1 MFCSIT
7 STAISGVDALPVYV
21 EADVSEGMPVFNIIG
36 SLSQRTK
43 EAADRVKTA
52 MRNLGIVLPPKRI
65 TINLS
70 PGDVKKDGTRYDL
83 PIAAAV
89 LSALGRIPEDRLK
102 DTMIMGELHLD
113 GRIEGVPGILPSILL
128 ANKLG
133 ISTALVPAE
142 NAAEAEAAGI
152 VKVTALSC
160 LKDLIDYCT
169 SGMVPEQRP
178 LRKANAQELPALKED
193 FSDIRGQAVVKRAC
207 LIAAAGFHN
216 LLLSGPP
223 GSGKSMAAR
232 RLPGILP
239 EMTAEEKLEVSRIY
253 SVAGLLTSEQPVIT
267 ERPFRAPHH
276 LLSPQ
281 ALVGGGRTPVP
292 GEITLA
298 HRGVLFLDEL
308 PEMPGRNLEF
318 LRQPLEDRFIRISRI
333 GRSVVFPCDFLLAAA
348 MNPCPC
354 GYYPDLNRCTC
365 TERDIH
371 NYNSRI
377 SQPILD
383 RIDLRVDVPALEYRS
398 LQSEGKDE
406 ISTAVLRAKVA
417 AAFEIQKDRYR
428 DLAFSFNSGLPA
440 NEIKNH
446 CMLTDEA
453 ARLLEAAYHSLSL
466 SARGY
471 HRVLRI
477 ARTIADLE
485 GAETINEAHIS
496 EAVFF
501 RQHAGKA

>member
-21 EADVSEGMPVFNIIG
+21 EADVSEGLPMFNIIG
-36 SLSQRTK
+36 AVSTRTR

-52 MRNLGIVLPPKRI
+52 LRNLKIVLPPKRI

-70 PGDVKKDGTRYDL
+70 PGDVRKEGTRYDL

-89 LSALGRIPEDRLK
+89 LAALDRIPKESLEG
-102 DTMIMGELHLD
+102 TLVLGELHLD
-113 GRIEGVPGILPSILL
+113 GRIEQVPGILPSILT
-128 ANKLG
+128 ARDLG
-133 ISTALVPAE
+133 LKTALVPAA
-142 NAAEAEAAGI
+142 NYAEAKAAQ
-152 VKVTALSC
+152 ALDVVGLAS
-160 LKDLIDYCT
+160 LQDLIDYC
-169 SGMVPEQRP
+169 SDGRRPE
-178 LRKANAQELPALKED
+178 NLPAGDAPLSEEEDAED
-193 FSDIRGQAVVKRAC
+193 FSDIRGQESVKRAC

-239 EMTAEEKLEVSRIY
+239 ALTKEERLEVSRIY
-253 SVAGLLTSEQPVIT
+253 SVAGLLTAAHPVIQK
-267 ERPFRAPHH
+267 RPFRAPHH

-281 ALVGGGRTPVP
+281 ALVGGGRSPVP
-292 GEITLA
+292 GEITLS

-318 LRQPLEDRFIRISRI
+318 LRQPLEDRFIQISRI
-333 GRSVVFPCDFLLAAA
+333 GRSVIFPCNFLLVAA

-365 TERDIH
+365 TERDIR
-371 NYNSRI
+371 NYTARI

-383 RIDLRVDVPALEYRS
+383 RIDLRTEVPALDYDALHAGGQDKITSAMLKTQVE
-398 LQSEGKDE
+398 K
-406 ISTAVLRAKVA
+406 
-417 AAFEIQKDRYR
+417 AFACQKERYL
-428 DLAFSFNSGLPA
+428 DMPIAFNSELSARDIPRFCPLSA
-440 NEIKNH
+440 
-446 CMLTDEA
+446 EA
-453 ARLLEAAYHSLSL
+453 GRLLEAAYTAMAL

-471 HRVLRI
+471 HRILRI
-477 ARTIADLE
+477 ARTIADLDGDDLIRE
-485 GAETINEAHIS
+485 SHIS
-496 EAVFF
+496 EAVHF
-501 RQHAGKA
+501 RQHS